1 MNRKLL
7 IAPGY
12 ESVAKVF
19 AKYHKDELAGA
30 SFAATVNGTQ
40 VVDLWGGAKADGSAW
55 SDDTM
60 CFIASGTKGICTVA
74 VLMCVERGLINL
86 EAPIESVWPEFAA
99 GGKGH
104 VLIGDA
110 LAHMAGVPGIERKI
124 TAEEISD
131 PIMMAQ
137 LLAEQHP
144 FVPVG
149 SPTYHALTF
158 GWIASELVRRTDGR
172 SIGTF
177 VREEIAQ
184 PLQLDLHIGASDD
197 VLPRITKT
205 TRAKN
210 FNYTALLPGSTI
222 DQRLLHVYGM
232 TPVELSESPAF
243 AKIELPGGGG
253 VASAYAMSRLY
264 AMLVNGGQL
273 DGVRL
278 LQPETIEIARRERS
292 VGNDALSGRQL
303 RFGIGFEINPNPSR
317 LGMAPDAFGHTGA
330 GGSTHGAWPSMNTSF
345 SYAMREFQT
354 ENSDSRAFELLDVL
368 DECVMRQSKKKA
380 P

>member
-1 MNRKLL
+1 VSRQLS

-19 AKYHKDELAGA
+19 GKYHKDELAGA

-40 VVDLWGGAKADGSAW
+40 VVDLWGGIKSDGTTW
-55 SDDTM
+55 DDDTL
-60 CFIASGTKGICTVA
+60 CVIASGTKGICTVA
-74 VLMCVERGLINL
+74 VLMCVDRGLINL
-86 EAPIESVWPEFAA
+86 ESPIESVWPEFAA

-110 LAHMAGVPGIERKI
+110 LAHMAGVPGIEREI
-124 TAEEISD
+124 TAEEIAD
-131 PIMMAQ
+131 PILMAQ
-137 LLAEQHP
+137 LVAQQHP
-144 FVPVG
+144 FVPIG

-158 GWIASELVRRTDGR
+158 GWIASELVRRVDGR

-184 PLQLDLHIGASDD
+184 PLQLDLHIGAADD
-197 VLPRITKT
+197 VLPRIALT

-210 FNYTALLPGSTI
+210 YNYTALLPESTM
-222 DQRLLHVYGM
+222 DPRLVHVYGM
-232 TPVELSESPAF
+232 TQVEFEESTDY

-253 VASAYAMSRLY
+253 VANAYAMSRLY
-264 AMLVNGGQL
+264 AMLVNGGEL

-292 VGNDALSGRQL
+292 VGNDALSGREL

-330 GGSTHGAWPSMNTSF
+330 GGSTHGAWPSMKTSF
-345 SYAMREFQT
+345 SYAMGEFQT

-368 DECVMRQSKKKA
+368 DECVMRQSKKK
-380 P
+380 

>member
-1 MNRKLL
+1 MSRQLS

-19 AKYHKDELAGA
+19 GKYHKDELAGA

-40 VVDLWGGAKADGSAW
+40 VVDLWGGIKSDGTTW
-55 SDDTM
+55 DDDTL
-60 CFIASGTKGICTVA
+60 CVIASGTKGICTVA
-74 VLMCVERGLINL
+74 VLMCVDRGLINL
-86 EAPIESVWPEFAA
+86 ESPIESVWPEFAA

-110 LAHMAGVPGIERKI
+110 LAHMAGVPGIEREI
-124 TAEEISD
+124 TAEEIAD
-131 PIMMAQ
+131 PILMAQ
-137 LLAEQHP
+137 LVAQQHP
-144 FVPVG
+144 FVPIG

-158 GWIASELVRRTDGR
+158 GWIASELVRRVDGR

-184 PLQLDLHIGASDD
+184 PLQLDLHIGAAEN
-197 VLPRITKT
+197 VLPRIALT

-210 FNYTALLPGSTI
+210 YNYTALLPESTM
-222 DQRLLHVYGM
+222 DPRLVHVYGM
-232 TPVELSESPAF
+232 AQVEFEESTDY

-253 VASAYAMSRLY
+253 VANAYAMSRLY
-264 AMLVNGGQL
+264 AMLVNGGEL

-292 VGNDALSGRQL
+292 VGNDALSGREL

-317 LGMAPDAFGHTGA
+317 LGMAQDAFGHTGA
-330 GGSTHGAWPSMNTSF
+330 GGSTHGAWPSMKTSF
-345 SYAMREFQT
+345 SYAMGEFQT

-368 DECVMRQSKKKA
+368 DECVMRQSKKK
-380 P
+380 

>member
-1 MNRKLL
+1 MSRQLS

-19 AKYHKDELAGA
+19 SKYHKDELAGG

-40 VVDLWGGAKADGSAW
+40 VVDLWGGAQSDGTPW
-55 SDDTM
+55 GDNTL
-60 CFIASGTKGICTVA
+60 CVVASGTKGICTVA

-86 EAPIESVWPEFAA
+86 ESPIESVWPEFAA

-110 LAHMAGVPGIERKI
+110 LAHMAGVPGIEREI
-124 TAEEISD
+124 TAEEIAD
-131 PIMMAQ
+131 PILMAQ
-137 LLAEQHP
+137 LVAQQHP
-144 FVPVG
+144 FVPIG

-158 GWIASELVRRTDGR
+158 GWIASELVRRVDGR
-172 SIGTF
+172 SIGSF

-184 PLQLDLHIGASDD
+184 PLQLDLHIGAADD
-197 VLPRITKT
+197 VLPRIALT

-210 FNYTALLPGSTI
+210 YNHTALLPESAI
-222 DQRLLHVYGM
+222 DPRLVHVYGM
-232 TPVELSESPAF
+232 TQVEFEESTDY

-253 VASAYAMSRLY
+253 VANAYAMSRLY
-264 AMLVNGGQL
+264 AMLVNGGEL

-278 LQPETIEIARRERS
+278 LQSETIEIARRERS

-330 GGSTHGAWPSMNTSF
+330 GGSTHGAWPSMKTSF
-345 SYAMREFQT
+345 SYAMGEFQT

-368 DECVMRQSKKKA
+368 DECVMRQSKKK
-380 P
+380 

>member
-1 MNRKLL
+1 
-7 IAPGY
+7 
-12 ESVAKVF
+12 
-19 AKYHKDELAGA
+19 
-30 SFAATVNGTQ
+30 
-40 VVDLWGGAKADGSAW
+40 
-55 SDDTM
+55 
-60 CFIASGTKGICTVA
+60 
-74 VLMCVERGLINL
+74 
-86 EAPIESVWPEFAA
+86 
-99 GGKGH
+99 
-104 VLIGDA
+104 
-110 LAHMAGVPGIERKI
+110 MAGVPGIERKI
-124 TAEEISD
+124 TAQEIYD
-131 PIMMAQ
+131 QILMAQ
-137 LLAEQHP
+137 MVAQQHP

-158 GWIASELVRRTDGR
+158 GWIASELVRRVDGR
-172 SIGTF
+172 SIGKF
-177 VREEIAQ
+177 VRDEIAQ
-184 PLQLDLHIGASDD
+184 PLQLDLHIGAADD
-197 VLPRITKT
+197 VLPRIAKT

-210 FNYTALLPGSTI
+210 YNYTALLPGSAI
-222 DQRLLHVYGM
+222 DPRLLHVYGM
-232 TPVELSESPAF
+232 TPVELSESADF

-264 AMLVNGGQL
+264 AMLVSGGEL

-303 RFGIGFEINPNPSR
+303 RFGIGFEINQNPSR

-368 DECVMRQSKKKA
+368 DECVMRQLKKK
-380 P
+380 

>member
-1 MNRKLL
+1 MNRQLS

-19 AKYHKDELAGA
+19 SKYHKDELAGG

-40 VVDLWGGAKADGSAW
+40 VVDLWGGAQSDGTPW
-55 SDDTM
+55 GDNTL
-60 CFIASGTKGICTVA
+60 CVIASGTKGICTVA
-74 VLMCVERGLINL
+74 VLLCVERGLINL
-86 EAPIESVWPEFAA
+86 ESPIESVWPEFAA

-110 LAHMAGVPGIERKI
+110 LAHMAGVPGIEREI
-124 TAEEISD
+124 TAEEIAD
-131 PIMMAQ
+131 PILMAQ
-137 LLAEQHP
+137 LVAQQHP
-144 FVPVG
+144 FVPIG

-158 GWIASELVRRTDGR
+158 GWIASELVRRVDGR
-172 SIGTF
+172 SIGSF

-184 PLQLDLHIGASDD
+184 PLQLDLHIGAADD
-197 VLPRITKT
+197 VLPRIALS

-210 FNYTALLPGSTI
+210 YNYTALLPESTM
-222 DQRLLHVYGM
+222 DPRLVHVYGM
-232 TPVELSESPAF
+232 TQVEFEESTDY

-253 VASAYAMSRLY
+253 VANAYAMSRLY
-264 AMLVNGGQL
+264 AMLVNGGEL

-278 LQPETIEIARRERS
+278 LQSETIEIARRERS

-330 GGSTHGAWPSMNTSF
+330 GGSTHGAWPSMKTSF
-345 SYAMREFQT
+345 SYAMGEFQT

-368 DECVMRQSKKKA
+368 DECVMRQSKKK
-380 P
+380 

>member
-1 MNRKLL
+1 MSRQIS

-19 AKYHKDELAGA
+19 SKYHKDELAGG

-40 VVDLWGGAKADGSAW
+40 VVDLWGGAQSDGTPW
-55 SDDTM
+55 GDNTL
-60 CFIASGTKGICTVA
+60 CVVASGTKGICTVA

-86 EAPIESVWPEFAA
+86 ESPIESVWPEFAA

-110 LAHMAGVPGIERKI
+110 LAHMAGVPGIEREI
-124 TAEEISD
+124 TAEEIAD
-131 PIMMAQ
+131 PILMAQ
-137 LLAEQHP
+137 LVAQQHP
-144 FVPVG
+144 FVPIG

-158 GWIASELVRRTDGR
+158 GWIASELVRRVDGR
-172 SIGTF
+172 SIGSF

-184 PLQLDLHIGASDD
+184 PLQLDLHIGAADD
-197 VLPRITKT
+197 VLPRIALS

-210 FNYTALLPGSTI
+210 YNYTALLPESTM
-222 DQRLLHVYGM
+222 DPRLVHVYGM
-232 TPVELSESPAF
+232 TQVEFEESTDY

-253 VASAYAMSRLY
+253 VANAYAMSRLY
-264 AMLVNGGQL
+264 AMLVNGGEL

-278 LQPETIEIARRERS
+278 LQSETIEIARRERS

-330 GGSTHGAWPSMNTSF
+330 GGSTHGAWPSMKTSF
-345 SYAMREFQT
+345 SYAMGEFQT

-368 DECVMRQSKKKA
+368 DECVMRQSKKK
-380 P
+380 

>member
-1 MNRKLL
+1 MSRQLS

-19 AKYHKDELAGA
+19 SKYHKDELAGA

-40 VVDLWGGAKADGSAW
+40 VVDLWGGIKSDGTTW
-55 SDDTM
+55 DDDTL
-60 CFIASGTKGICTVA
+60 CVIASGTKGICTVA

-86 EAPIESVWPEFAA
+86 ESPIESVWPEFAA

-110 LAHMAGVPGIERKI
+110 LAHMAGVPGIEREI
-124 TAEEISD
+124 TAEEIAD
-131 PIMMAQ
+131 PILMAQ
-137 LLAEQHP
+137 LVAQQHP
-144 FVPVG
+144 FVPIG

-158 GWIASELVRRTDGR
+158 GWIASELVRRVDGR
-172 SIGTF
+172 SIGSF

-184 PLQLDLHIGASDD
+184 PLQLDLHIGAADD
-197 VLPRITKT
+197 VLPRIALS

-210 FNYTALLPGSTI
+210 YNYTALLPESTM
-222 DQRLLHVYGM
+222 DPRLVHVYGM
-232 TPVELSESPAF
+232 TQVEFEESTDY

-253 VASAYAMSRLY
+253 VANAYAMSRLY
-264 AMLVNGGQL
+264 AMLVNGGEL

-278 LQPETIEIARRERS
+278 LQSETIEIARRERS

-345 SYAMREFQT
+345 SYAMGEFQT

-368 DECVMRQSKKKA
+368 DECVMRQSKKK
-380 P
+380 

>member
-1 MNRKLL
+1 LSRQIS

-19 AKYHKDELAGA
+19 SKYHKDELAGA
-30 SFAATVNGTQ
+30 SFAATVNGAQ
-40 VVDLWGGAKADGSAW
+40 VVDLWGGIKSDGTTW
-55 SDDTM
+55 DDDTL
-60 CFIASGTKGICTVA
+60 CVIASGTKGICTVA

-86 EAPIESVWPEFAA
+86 ESQIESVWPEFGA

-110 LAHMAGVPGIERKI
+110 LAHMAGVPGVVREI
-124 TAEEISD
+124 TAKEISD
-131 PIMMAQ
+131 PILMAQ
-137 LLAEQHP
+137 LVAQQHP
-144 FVPVG
+144 FVPIG

-158 GWIASELVRRTDGR
+158 GWIASELVRRVDGR

-184 PLQLDLHIGASDD
+184 PLQLDLHIGAADD
-197 VLPRITKT
+197 VLPRIALT

-210 FNYTALLPGSTI
+210 YNHTALLPESAI
-222 DQRLLHVYGM
+222 DPRLVHVYGM
-232 TPVELSESPAF
+232 AQVEFEESTDF
-243 AKIELPGGGG
+243 AKIELPGGGA
-253 VASAYAMSRLY
+253 VANAYAMSRLY
-264 AMLVNGGQL
+264 AMLVNGGEL

-278 LQPETIEIARRERS
+278 LQSETIEIARRERS
-292 VGNDALSGRQL
+292 VGNDALSGREL

-345 SYAMREFQT
+345 SYAMGEFQT

-368 DECVMRQSKKKA
+368 DECVMRQSKKK
-380 P
+380 

>member
-1 MNRKLL
+1 MSRQIS

-19 AKYHKDELAGA
+19 SKYHKDELAGG

-40 VVDLWGGAKADGSAW
+40 VVDLWGGAQSDGTPW
-55 SDDTM
+55 GDNTL
-60 CFIASGTKGICTVA
+60 CVIASGTKGICTVA
-74 VLMCVERGLINL
+74 VLLCVERGLINL
-86 EAPIESVWPEFAA
+86 ESPIESVWPEFAA

-110 LAHMAGVPGIERKI
+110 LAHMAGVPGIEREI
-124 TAEEISD
+124 TAEEIAD
-131 PIMMAQ
+131 PILMAQ
-137 LLAEQHP
+137 LVAQQHP
-144 FVPVG
+144 FVPIG

-158 GWIASELVRRTDGR
+158 GWIASELVRRVDGR

-184 PLQLDLHIGASDD
+184 PLQLDLHIGAADD
-197 VLPRITKT
+197 VLPRIALS

-210 FNYTALLPGSTI
+210 YNYTALLPESTM
-222 DQRLLHVYGM
+222 DPRLVHVYGM
-232 TPVELSESPAF
+232 TQVEFEESTDY

-253 VASAYAMSRLY
+253 VANAYAMSRLY
-264 AMLVNGGQL
+264 AMLVNGGEL

-278 LQPETIEIARRERS
+278 LQSETIEIARRERS

-330 GGSTHGAWPSMNTSF
+330 GGSTHGAWPSMKTSF
-345 SYAMREFQT
+345 SYAMGEFQT

-368 DECVMRQSKKKA
+368 DECVMRQSKKK
-380 P
+380 